1 LKEKKRKRDCINVIN
16 VLLILTFQNGW
27 LCLRSPRGGEKE
39 KKRKRDFALWQ
50 KRPNRRQKRPSVEAK
65 ETYYDAKET

>member
-1 LKEKKRKRDCINVIN
+1 MGGCAFALRAVEKKK
-16 VLLILTFQNGW
+16 
-27 LCLRSPRGGEKE
+27 